1 MTAIAL
7 KREVGSVELVGDRL
21 VLNDLELTGTI
32 VTLAHDAEAAG
43 EDLVPLVALVAEV
56 GASIV
61 QHGGSQT
68 IVSALA
74 TATERLERT
83 LADGAS
89 QLPEELRKGSIELV
103 ELLKNELKV
112 GLAGFDAT
120 QVDSVQNQLKNA
132 SDELVKKAVDDLTA
146 DGGAFAVLV
155 DKVATQLQVLGRTN
169 GDLVE
174 RITSLVER
182 AEANLRLAD
191 AHERSTQ
198 KGVPFEER
206 LLPELEAIHGPL
218 GDTVTHVSREYGAND
233 TYVGDFVIA
242 INPRETR
249 GREVRLVVEAKT
261 GRLSAPKVA
270 EELEEA
276 RANREAAAAII
287 VFDDV
292 EDAQSVL
299 GGRHFGQRPG
309 ADFVVVADPDEW
321 SPLALEVA
329 CRHARALA
337 IASLEP
343 DVVLEGRWLEE
354 QCDRMAGLIEAA
366 RDIKTNTKQAR
377 RGLDRIDE
385 RYDQLREEALLVLDG
400 IKNRLV
406 VS

>member
-7 KREVGSVELVGDRL
+7 KREIGSVELVGDRL
-21 VLNDLELTGTI
+21 LINDLELTGTI
-32 VTLAHDAEAAG
+32 VTLARDAEAAG
-43 EDLVPLVALVAEV
+43 EDLLPLVALVTEV
-56 GASIV
+56 GACVV

-68 IVSALA
+68 VVSALA
-74 TATERLERT
+74 TATDRLEKT
-83 LADGAS
+83 LSDGAA
-89 QLPEELRKGSIELV
+89 QLPAELRKGST
-103 ELLKNELKV
+103 ELLELLRNELKV

-120 QVDSVQNQLKNA
+120 RVDSVQNQLKDA
-132 SDELVKKAVDDLTA
+132 SGELVKKAVDDLMA
-146 DGGAFAVLV
+146 DGGAFAALV
-155 DKVATQLQVLGRTN
+155 EKVATQLQVLGRTN

-182 AEANLRLAD
+182 AEANLRLTD

-198 KGVPFEER
+198 KGVPFEEY

-218 GDTVTHVSREYGAND
+218 GDTVTHASREDGANNK
-233 TYVGDFVIA
+233 VGDFVIT

-249 GREVRLVVEAKT
+249 GREVRMVVEAKT
-261 GRLSAPKVA
+261 GRLSAPKVT

-292 EDAQSVL
+292 EDAKSIL

-309 ADFVVVADPDEW
+309 GDFVVVADPDEW

-337 IASLEP
+337 IASLES
-343 DVVLEGRWLEE
+343 DVVLDGQWIED
-354 QCDRMAGLIEAA
+354 QCDRIVGLIEAA
-366 RDIKTNTKQAR
+366 RDIKSNTKQAR

-385 RYDQLREEALLVLDG
+385 RYDVLREEALLVLDA
-400 IKNRLV
+400 IKERLV